1 VLDTLWKKTIPSK
14 LFHLERVSRRP
25 DNLPLPTSTTSLTWR
40 EVIHK
45 LIIGLL
51 WPVCHAQTS
60 TACHNKHKENKHKL
74 PKNWFSSHR
83 IFSRSRFL
91 NRVPRTSSLSVFW
104 ANKDSSLNST
114 QPSHRLGLHVGDF
127 SESDT
132 NIRVTGS
139 PQRFSTGVEL
149 VILLRAPYAFRQSG
163 GNGNGTFSRLTLAIL
178 FACTRVDTCHP

>member
-1 VLDTLWKKTIPSK
+1 MLDTLWKKTLPSK

-45 LIIGLL
+45 LSIGLL
-51 WPVCHAQTS
+51 WPVCHTQTS
-60 TACHNKHKENKHKL
+60 TAFHNKHRENRHRF

-91 NRVPRTSSLSVFW
+91 NRVPCTSSLSFSW
-104 ANKDSSLNST
+104 ENRESSPNST
-114 QPSHRLGLHVGDF
+114 QASHRLGLHAGDF

-132 NIRVTGS
+132 HIQVIGS
-139 PQRFSTGVEL
+139 PKGSLQE
-149 VILLRAPYAFRQSG
+149 
-163 GNGNGTFSRLTLAIL
+163 SR
-178 FACTRVDTCHP
+178 